1 MSAHRFERARSPRGH
16 QTRLAFADL
25 LRKRHPGP
33 RTAALSVV
41 LHRGVV
47 GGQLRPDLELGI
59 MRDLTF
65 GPPICRLLITGR
77 PISKR
82 ALQASFGPA
91 WSAIA
96 AQPLA

>member
-1 MSAHRFERARSPRGH
+1 
-16 QTRLAFADL
+16 
-25 LRKRHPGP
+25 
-33 RTAALSVV
+33 
-41 LHRGVV
+41 
-47 GGQLRPDLELGI
+47 